1 MNSSSWKLS
10 IFAFFLRIKIG
21 VCTINRKNVLIGL
34 STEHSSQRII
44 GQEVKLNDSR
54 QIIRFCRLIRKESA
68 TAVPANLDKNSA
80 KIFRSKLKDWKEQ
93 KRVSQF

>member
-1 MNSSSWKLS
+1 M
-10 IFAFFLRIKIG
+10 G

-54 QIIRFCRLIRKESA
+54 QIIAFLSTCQEGISNGCASKSRQKQRE
-68 TAVPANLDKNSA
+68 NL
-80 KIFRSKLKDWKEQ
+80 
-93 KRVSQF
+93 